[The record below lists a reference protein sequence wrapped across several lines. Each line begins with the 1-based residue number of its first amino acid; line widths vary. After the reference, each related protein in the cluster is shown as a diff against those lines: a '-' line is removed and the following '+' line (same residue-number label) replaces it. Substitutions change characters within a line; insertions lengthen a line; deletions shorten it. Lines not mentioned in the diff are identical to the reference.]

1 MKKFRRALSVL
12 VAISVMTS
20 LCSCDLGGGKDADE
34 VSDLAEDVC
43 KYTTDLDYKK
53 LSKMTEDGDDKLE
66 EIFEGIEGDSF
77 REIVASTLEYEID
90 EDSLEKEGKTGYSID
105 VTFTYVDYEK
115 VLDVE
120 EIVTSDMFEDMVKD
134 SDDVIE
140 ESLTLEFEK
149 DGSDILFVNIEDLED
164 LFPYWDEE
172 LSLAV
177 IGDSDSG
184 TGGDFNVT
192 PADPSD
198 ITDET
203 ESTESTTSWVD
214 YDLGGVWDNDN
225 YPDPAPYLIDGEQ
238 YLLPNT
244 NILFTVPEDAPVNG
258 LEYNGIDDCFFMVG
272 GYWGT
277 TYEDY
282 YSIVDGT
289 DESCYSESARELHF
303 GNIDLFSESEPGYVS
318 HEISYMEVTYY
329 GVTYEGIL
337 STITRSNGEIVY
349 HFCVLIGNDDFYYTI
364 NIRTRNMDDITSF
377 GENFTLVEV

>member
-1 MKKFRRALSVL
+1 MKKFTKAISVL
-12 VAISVMTS
+12 VAASVMAS
-20 LCSCDLGGGKDADE
+20 LCSCDLTKDKSMDE
-34 VSDLAEDVC
+34 VLDLAEDVC
-43 KYTTDLDYKK
+43 KYTSDLDYKK

-66 EIFEGIEGDSF
+66 EIFEGVEDDGF
-77 REIVASTLEYEID
+77 REIIASTLEYEID
-90 EDSLEKEGKTGYSID
+90 EDSLEKDGKNGYTVD

-120 EIVTSDMFEDMVKD
+120 EIVTVDMFEDMVKD
-134 SDDVIE
+134 SDDINE
-140 ESLTLEFEK
+140 ETITLEFEK
-149 DGSDILFVNIEDLED
+149 DGSDILFVNIDDLED

-172 LSLAV
+172 LSPAV
-177 IGDSDSG
+177 NGGASGDL
-184 TGGDFNVT
+184 NVS

-198 ITDET
+198 ITEAT
-203 ESTESTTSWVD
+203 EDTEPSDTTPSLTE

-244 NILFTVPEDAPVNG
+244 NILFTVPEDAPISG
-258 LEYNGIDDCFFMVG
+258 LDYNGVDDCFFMLG

-337 STITRSNGEIVY
+337 STITRSNGEIIY

>member
-1 MKKFRRALSVL
+1 MKKFTKAISVL
-12 VAISVMTS
+12 VAASVMTS
-20 LCSCDLGGGKDADE
+20 LCSCDLTKDKSMDE
-34 VSDLAEDVC
+34 VLDLAEDVC
-43 KYTTDLDYKK
+43 KYTSDLDYKK

-66 EIFEGIEGDSF
+66 EIFEGVEDDGF

-90 EDSLEKEGKTGYSID
+90 EDSLEKDGKTGYTVD

-120 EIVTSDMFEDMVKD
+120 EIVTVDMFEDMVKD
-134 SDDVIE
+134 SDDVNE
-140 ESLTLEFEK
+140 ETITLEFEK
-149 DGSDILFVNIEDLED
+149 DGSDILFVNIDDLED

-172 LSLAV
+172 LSPAV
-177 IGDSDSG
+177 NGGVSGDL
-184 TGGDFNVT
+184 NVS

-198 ITDET
+198 ITEPT
-203 ESTESTTSWVD
+203 EDTEPSDTTPSLTE

-244 NILFTVPEDAPVNG
+244 NILFTVPEDAPVSG
-258 LEYNGIDDCFFMVG
+258 LDYNGVDDCFFMVG

-337 STITRSNGEIVY
+337 STITRSNGEIIY

>member
-1 MKKFRRALSVL
+1 V
-12 VAISVMTS
+12 
-20 LCSCDLGGGKDADE
+20 GEDE
-34 VSDLAEDVC
+34 V
-43 KYTTDLDYKK
+43 LD
-53 LSKMTEDGDDKLE
+53 
-66 EIFEGIEGDSF
+66 II
-77 REIVASTLEYEID
+77 ASTLEYEID
-90 EDSLEKEGKTGYSID
+90 EDSFEKDGKKGYTVD

-177 IGDSDSG
+177 IGNSDSG

-244 NILFTVPEDAPVNG
+244 NILFTIPADAPVNG
-258 LEYNGIDDCFFMVG
+258 LEYNGIDDSFFMVG
-272 GYWGT
+272 GYWGN

-282 YSIVDGT
+282 WTVVDGT
-289 DESCYSESARELHF
+289 DDSCLSENARDIHF
-303 GNIDLFSESEPGYVS
+303 GSIDTFSENEPGYVS
-318 HEISYMEVTYY
+318 HEISYIEVTYY

-337 STITRSNGEIVY
+337 STVTRANGEIVY
-349 HFCVLIGNDDFYYTI
+349 HFCVLIGNDDFYYVV
-364 NIRTRNMDDITSF
+364 NIRTRNMDDIYSF
-377 GENFTLVEV
+377 GENFTLIEA